1 MHKLKIVHI
10 FRTIGIY
17 HRVPVR
23 LDSLVFRGRFELFES
38 HLYSAVAA
46 AVTARAAHG
55 NVNFLSTCKGHP
67 PLPLRRPTRRRQ
79 HGGWPRNVI
88 SVGLVTSARRR
99 VAKTKLLRRRRRAVR
114 TNTRWKR
121 SVGERPKTDGVG
133 RTVATS
139 YDHNRRHFR
148 VDRRRKKIYSY
159 LDTRSFY
166 GTDSVSSEIG
176 GDAQRLGCSR
186 NKNKRPES

>member
-1 MHKLKIVHI
+1 MHKRKIVHI

-17 HRVPVR
+17 HRVPVLR
-23 LDSLVFRGRFELFES
+23 LDILVFSGRFELFES

-99 VAKTKLLRRRRRAVR
+99 AAKTKLLRRRRRAVR
-114 TNTRWKR
+114 TNTRWK
-121 SVGERPKTDGVG
+121 TVG
-133 RTVATS
+133 RRTAE
-139 YDHNRRHFR
+139 DGRRRADRRDELRPQSPSFSRRLAPEKNLQLSRHSFVLR
-148 VDRRRKKIYSY
+148 HRLSVVGDRRRRPT
-159 LDTRSFY
+159 TR
-166 GTDSVSSEIG
+166 
-176 GDAQRLGCSR
+176 L
-186 NKNKRPES
+186 

>member
-23 LDSLVFRGRFELFES
+23 LDSLVFSGRFELFES

-99 VAKTKLLRRRRRAVR
+99 AAKTKLLRRMRHAVR
-114 TNTRWKR
+114 TNTRWK
-121 SVGERPKTDGVG
+121 TVG
-133 RTVATS
+133 RRTAE
-139 YDHNRRHFR
+139 DGRRRADRRDELRPQSPSFSRRPAPEKILQLSRHSFVLR
-148 VDRRRKKIYSY
+148 HRLSVVGDRRRRPT
-159 LDTRSFY
+159 TR
-166 GTDSVSSEIG
+166 
-176 GDAQRLGCSR
+176 L
-186 NKNKRPES
+186 